1 MTDTKPV
8 DIIFTADQADRL
20 RAHLFQENQDEQAA
34 YAFVSPADSDECL
47 RLLVHH
53 LVTLGPDAFLEQ
65 NATYLEVKPE
75 IAAQIAQH
83 ALEGDF
89 GLVEIHSH
97 PFADESV
104 AFSATDTDYALP
116 RFRWFAEQI
125 AQASG
130 RAFHHVML
138 VYGISSADAFYYN
151 RADDAVQPV
160 RRLLVLESPL
170 QVTAIAPAEVSSAG
184 SAPDETGYAERTS
197 RQIAAFGA
205 EGQRQLAQIKV
216 GIVGVGGIGGLVAQ
230 QLALLGVRRFV
241 LVDADTLEVTNL
253 NRFIGAALADAEA
266 KRLKVEVITRAI
278 QSIDPGA
285 RTTQFAEAFPTA
297 AALAALKDVDVLFGC
312 TDTHGSRLILNALSV
327 QYLLPYIDI
336 GTGIFTDG
344 DGHITEAGGQFR
356 VMLPGKFCLSCIDA
370 IDSAQAMRD
379 LLPLDARAE
388 HQARGYIPTED
399 IPAPSVVFLNATLA
413 SLAVGEFLNLI
424 APYRESASVVYYFMQ
439 TQELRRIG
447 ASRSPDCV
455 VCGAGGRLALGDLD
469 YLPGLEPARK
479 LGGFPTP

>member
-1 MTDTKPV
+1 MTGTKPV
-8 DIIFTADQADRL
+8 DIVFTADQAARL

-75 IAAQIAQH
+75 IAVQIAQH

-97 PFADESV
+97 PFADEGV

-138 VYGISSADAFYYN
+138 VYGVSSADAFYYS

-170 QVTAIAPAEVSSAG
+170 HVTPIADAEASPAVA
-184 SAPDETGYAERTS
+184 APDETGYAERTS

-205 EGQRQLAQIKV
+205 EGQQRLSQVKV

-253 NRFIGAALADAEA
+253 NRFIGATLADAEA
-266 KRLKVEVITRAI
+266 KRLKVEVVARAI

-285 RTTQFAEAFPTA
+285 KTASFAEAFPTA

-312 TDTHGSRLILNALSV
+312 TDTHGSRLIL
-327 QYLLPYIDI
+327 
-336 GTGIFTDG
+336 
-344 DGHITEAGGQFR
+344 
-356 VMLPGKFCLSCIDA
+356 
-370 IDSAQAMRD
+370 
-379 LLPLDARAE
+379 
-388 HQARGYIPTED
+388 
-399 IPAPSVVFLNATLA
+399 
-413 SLAVGEFLNLI
+413 
-424 APYRESASVVYYFMQ
+424 
-439 TQELRRIG
+439 
-447 ASRSPDCV
+447 
-455 VCGAGGRLALGDLD
+455 
-469 YLPGLEPARK
+469 
-479 LGGFPTP
+479 